1 MIRRFLQA
9 PPHRAAAWPRWP
21 LHALRA
27 VPHNGNGE
35 DPDAAMAGPTMTP
48 IFRSREQAFWM
59 FQGFGWLAYAAVR
72 FFHGLTIGWGWDY
85 IDTTMVAT
93 VTGFLL
99 TTILRYLYRP
109 IRNRPL
115 AVVVAATILFCGLF
129 ALVFSAI
136 EVTAVAW
143 YDPRGI
149 VDLGLFE
156 NAMFDGFVLLAWSGL
171 YFGFN
176 YYQQLQAQRE
186 ATLKAAAMA
195 HQAQLA
201 MLRYQLN
208 PHFLFNTLNAIST
221 LVLAREVDLA
231 NRMLTKLAAFLR
243 HTLVNEPNQKVTL
256 EQELN
261 ALSLYLDIEEV
272 RFEDRLKTRFDIEE
286 RARRAL
292 IPSLLLQPLIE
303 NAIKYAVAPREEGG
317 LVSLSARIRDRR
329 LELVLSDDGPGL
341 NGTAV
346 GTPGQAS
353 SGVGLKNTRARLEEI
368 YGDDHIFRLEPHRPR
383 GLSITISLPCEFP
396 GQKTVRTHAA

>member
-1 MIRRFLQA
+1 MTTAPSAGAAGRRRGA
-9 PPHRAAAWPRWP
+9 PRPVLSSPRAA
-21 LHALRA
+21 
-27 VPHNGNGE
+27 VHNACH
-35 DPDAAMAGPTMTP
+35 DAAMPNHMMTP
-48 IFRSREQAFWM
+48 LFRSREQTFWV
-59 FQGFGWLAYAAVR
+59 FQGVGWLAYAAVR

-85 IDTTMVAT
+85 IDTTVVAT

-99 TTILRYLYRP
+99 TTLLRYLYRP
-109 IRNRPL
+109 VRNRRLP
-115 AVVVAATILFCGLF
+115 VVVAATVLFCGAL

-176 YYQQLQAQRE
+176 YYQQLQTQRE
-186 ATLKAAAMA
+186 ATLRAAAMA

-221 LVLAREVDLA
+221 LVLARDADLA
-231 NRMLTKLAAFLR
+231 NRMLSKLAAFLR
-243 HTLVNEPNQKVTL
+243 HTLVNEPDQKVTL
-256 EQELN
+256 DQELD

-272 RFEDRLKTRFDIEE
+272 RFADRLKTRFEIEE
-286 RARRAL
+286 RARQAL

-303 NAIKYAVAPREEGG
+303 NAIKYAIAPREEGG
-317 LVSLSARIRDRR
+317 LITLRAGIRNRR
-329 LELVLSDDGPGL
+329 LRLVLTDDGPGL
-341 NGTAV
+341 DGARVTP
-346 GTPGQAS
+346 PGQTS
-353 SGVGLKNTRARLEEI
+353 SGVGLKNTRDRLREL
-368 YGDDHIFRLEPHRPR
+368 YGADHAFTLEPHQPR
-383 GLSITISLPCEFP
+383 GLRITISLPCEFSP
-396 GQKTVRTHAA
+396 RKTSRTVAA